1 MMTLSLRRATFM
13 AGVAVLVAFAHL
25 WAACGESAPASP
37 TPSRPTQPTVL
48 TDFMGRR
55 VQPPPAPERVAAISP
70 TVIELLYMVGGKSVV
85 RTDGV
90 TYPPEALELPSIGS
104 SYSPSLERLASYNPD
119 LILADSVLQR
129 GLVQRLE
136 TLGVPVLMVGI
147 ERVEDVPR
155 ALRLVGQAIGRRDA
169 GEEAAARLERELET
183 LRGSLAAT
191 RPRVLAIIADAQGN
205 VYAARNDAYVGSIV
219 QFLGAQNVAAELP
232 QTGPFPG
239 FSQISAETASNLDP
253 DVVLTITPAPPPA
266 PRLSQLLPRLPG
278 FGALRAV
285 RSGRVVELDPVIFV
299 QAPGPRVVEAAKQ
312 LKQALEGVP

>member
-1 MMTLSLRRATFM
+1 MTVSLKRAIFM
-13 AGVAVLVAFAHL
+13 ATVLVASAIL
-25 WAACGESAPASP
+25 WASCRESVPASP
-37 TPSRPTQPTVL
+37 TPSRPTQPGPL

-55 VQPPPAPERVAAISP
+55 VQLPPTPERVAAISP
-70 TVIELLYMVGGKSVV
+70 TTIELLYLVGGKSIV
-85 RTDGV
+85 RTEGA
-90 TYPPEALELPSIGS
+90 TYPPEAAELPSIGP
-104 SYSPSLERLASYNPD
+104 SYSPSLERLASHNPD

-136 TLGVPVLMVGI
+136 TLGVPVVMVGI

-169 GEEAAARLERELET
+169 GEEAATSLERELEP
-183 LRGSLAAT
+183 LRGSLAGK
-191 RPRVLAIIADAQGN
+191 RLRVLAVIADAQGN
-205 VYAARNDAYVGSIV
+205 IYAARSDAYVGSIV

-266 PRLSQLLPRLPG
+266 PRLSQLLSRLPG
-278 FGALRAV
+278 FGGLRAV
-285 RSGRVVELDPVIFV
+285 RSGRVVELDPVLFL

-312 LKQALEGVP
+312 LKQALEGAP